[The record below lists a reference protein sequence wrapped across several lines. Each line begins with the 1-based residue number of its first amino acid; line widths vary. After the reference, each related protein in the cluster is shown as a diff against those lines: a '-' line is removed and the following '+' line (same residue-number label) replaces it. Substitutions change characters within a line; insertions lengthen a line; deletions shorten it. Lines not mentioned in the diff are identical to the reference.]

1 MSHLRIPNHQ
11 LDRESSDKT
20 AEETLL
26 PALVNAYRE
35 EGYEAGHSRAV
46 SDVLALMFEA
56 TEDFVA
62 LHPETAVETRRLLHA
77 FVEHLHHRLRRE
89 RSDHTFADGLGI

>member
-11 LDRESSDKT
+11 IQPESS
-20 AEETLL
+20 EQTLF

-35 EGYEAGHSRAV
+35 EGYEAGYSRAA
-46 SDVLALMFEA
+46 SDVLASMFEA
-56 TEDFVA
+56 TEEFVA
-62 LHPETAVETRRLLHA
+62 LHPETAIETRRLLHS
-77 FVEHLHHRLRRE
+77 FVERLHAHLRRQ